1 MQFVCLLFTFMPVQ
15 AGSYIWKTVDARFD
29 SLASVLDTASS
40 LNQADKE
47 AILKQMESLSRTRNN
62 AVLNTRYRY
71 WNAVLHGEKWNT
83 RQDPDAKNAYLL
95 ETLSYIDS
103 VHYDYDYARTIL
115 LMLGSSQSLPNYLT
129 QYQQLSEM
137 IPVFRKYG
145 DLLHEGTCYRYLGIL
160 FAELAQYDQS
170 IAYLDKADD
179 CYRKAHDFQA
189 IATNATNRAVVL
201 YYMGLGDSAAQ
212 MYQSLLYDSL
222 LQQSPRTRINLFINL
237 SLATPSEN
245 QRRAYE
251 DSAINLIG
259 LYPEAASSE
268 TRNALL
274 VNIAHRLQL
283 SGKIDSAIIL
293 YKEALA
299 HAQEENIQ
307 SIFLPLLSGL
317 SSCYA
322 SQGNYRSAYEYQVR
336 FRETQESIK
345 GTETVSEINRRETGM
360 AINEYQN
367 RLAIQ
372 EQKMSLQKR
381 MTALI
386 TISIALMA
394 AILLVILLY
403 LRQKKKLAEAS
414 LQNQQLQTYQLQ
426 QEVDSQNREL
436 SSNMLLLSENRKF
449 LQQVLAQLEKMRS
462 KGDLS
467 NPSEAELRK
476 MITSHIQSE
485 DEWESFKI
493 HFEKV
498 HPGFFNVL
506 KEKYPNLTTN
516 DLKLCAYIRIGL
528 NIKQIAQ
535 MTAVLPATIKTNRY
549 LLKKKL
555 QIDEDMSI
563 DDYIASLGQ

>member
-179 CYRKAHDFQA
+179 CYRKAHDFHA

-251 DSAINLIG
+251 DSASNLIG